1 MKNNFKFFVSL
12 FACCLLGVNA
22 RAQVA
27 DNQPKK
33 PLSTI
38 SKLIEQPV
46 QRHKWEININLIP
59 LFKLQWADDWAY
71 FYLIKLNT
79 TNKANKPGAVRFMA
93 TPYYLGK
100 NQSFYGDS
108 ANLFVNPVGSYFRP
122 AVVLGYEWQKIKG
135 RFVFFY
141 GADMSWRAEISNF
154 HDNKAK
160 RKDENG
166 IDVTGT
172 LRDKTI
178 KNAVTLSP
186 FMGAKYY
193 LNHRFSISLES
204 QLRFLYSKKVET
216 ITFNGS
222 QISKEVLKAPEIAT
236 FGYFVL
242 NFSYN
247 L

>member
-1 MKNNFKFFVSL
+1 M
-12 FACCLLGVNA
+12 
-22 RAQVA
+22 AQVT
-27 DNQPKK
+27 DTQPGR
-33 PLSTI
+33 LSNAI
-38 SKLIEQPV
+38 DQPV
-46 QRHKWEININLIP
+46 KRHKWEININLIP
-59 LFKLQWADDWAY
+59 LFKLQSPDNWAY
-71 FYLIKLNT
+71 PYLIKLNT
-79 TNKANKPGAVRFMA
+79 INKGNKPGAVRFMA
-93 TPYYLGK
+93 TPYYLRE
-100 NQSFYGDS
+100 NESFYGGN
-108 ANLFVNPVGSYFRP
+108 ANLYLNPVRSYFRP
-122 AVVLGYEWQKIKG
+122 TVVLGYEWQKIKG

-141 GADMSWRAEISNF
+141 GADMSWRAEINNF

-160 RKDENG
+160 KKDENG

-172 LRDKTI
+172 LRTKTV

-204 QLRFLYSKKVET
+204 QLRLLYSKKVET

-222 QISKEVLKAPEIAT
+222 QISKEVLKEPQIAT